1 MKVNQI
7 TQESRFDRRD
17 AYQRDY
23 DSSVSG
29 MGRGDDHRGLRQE
42 LAHERNNIQ
51 IAINGRPWKVVAG
64 RGTADSA
71 EERNHLES
79 MKQWAERKSA
89 SSGKKW
95 TVYLTGAEVSE
106 DATNSQITEFATA
119 PGGGDSGN
127 YFQALASAWY
137 NGTFDSGSLEK
148 GIKSQQDVERL
159 LQRGIVCPDGV
170 TRKYGIDYNS
180 DFDGVVI
187 SSDDYYEHADHD
199 ETDSRTGKPFGPYD
213 YMEFGGEE
221 LDESAKWRDPKY
233 KDKLYT
239 QEPPDYNDT
248 REYDNAMW
256 YPKPKGYKG
265 RKEPMAGGEFPRT
278 DPLVKGFGRY
288 GVGEPV
294 SKGPRKG
301 LPSRDQIT
309 SLKGSIKDAHGKHH
323 KPNLPEQGVAEGKAD
338 YNFDAED
345 LKRLERIR
353 DLPTLKAQ
361 ALALIAKPSAKPMK
375 PEKVEWFKN
384 ALENMN
390 SPLKVIKLMYDL
402 LLSGEGN
409 SVIGTKSSMNPN
421 SYRQRFN
428 ENDMEEGVLGTVGG
442 AAAGMALGGPLG
454 AAIGA
459 VGGQEL
465 TSGGSSLI
473 ELDKTGE
480 YDQEGN
486 MAQQDLTTASDAA
499 SELRSILSADE
510 NLPEWVQAK
519 ITKAVDYLD
528 TARDYMKSEKHSVSE
543 SMVSRMQSVNARL
556 STKISALK

>member
-29 MGRGDDHRGLRQE
+29 MGRGADHRGLGQE

-64 RGTADSA
+64 QGTADSA
-71 EERNHLES
+71 EERSYLEN

-89 SSGKKW
+89 SSGKTW

-119 PGGGDSGN
+119 PGGESGD

-213 YMEFGGEE
+213 YMDFGGEE

-233 KDKLYT
+233 KDQLYT
-239 QEPPDYNDT
+239 QEKPDYNDS

-323 KPNLPEQGVAEGKAD
+323 KPNLPEQGVAEGKPKEKEAD
-338 YNFDAED
+338 YGADYQDMVARV
-345 LKRLERIR
+345 K
-353 DLPTLKAQ
+353 K
-361 ALALIAKPSAKPMK
+361 LAGMG
-375 PEKVEWFKN
+375 
-384 ALENMN
+384 
-390 SPLKVIKLMYDL
+390 PLKTVYD
-402 LLSGEGN
+402 
-409 SVIGTKSSMNPN
+409 PN
-421 SYRQRFN
+421 KRVYRN
-428 ENDMEEGVLGTVGG
+428 VPT
-442 AAAGMALGGPLG
+442 
-454 AAIGA
+454 A
-459 VGGQEL
+459 VQPP
-465 TSGGSSLI
+465 
-473 ELDKTGE
+473 K
-480 YDQEGN
+480 
-486 MAQQDLTTASDAA
+486 
-499 SELRSILSADE
+499 
-510 NLPEWVQAK
+510 K
-519 ITKAVDYLD
+519 
-528 TARDYMKSEKHSVSE
+528 
-543 SMVSRMQSVNARL
+543 
-556 STKISALK
+556 